1 MAEIPEAVPWTPPA
15 IDNEKKQLGH
25 SISKSHV
32 DSHSSEASD
41 SGSPKPWEKPG
52 FQAKAHR
59 TWRSIQRYIWDDPD
73 KPAIEKK
80 FLLKLDF
87 FLLTYTCLGYF
98 CKNLDQAN
106 ISNAY
111 VSGMKEALNM
121 GGSELTYMG
130 NVFTA
135 GYVVGQLPA
144 VILATKVRPSI
155 MVSTLEIL
163 WAVFTFCCASVK
175 TVPQLYALR
184 FLVGLCE
191 GAFFPVIIYL
201 ISSWCKSSPS
211 SISVPF
217 QLQYSNT
224 KQTQKSSAASE
235 SPFSTQPPQW
245 RGCSVDISKQLRTRT

>member
-1 MAEIPEAVPWTPPA
+1 MAEIPEAVSWTPPA
-15 IDNEKKQLGH
+15 VGNEKKQLEH

-32 DSHSSEASD
+32 DSHSSQSSD
-41 SGSPKPWEKPG
+41 SPKPWEKPG
-52 FQAKAHR
+52 FKAKAQR
-59 TWRSIQRYIWDDPD
+59 TWRNIQRYIWDDPD

-98 CKNLDQAN
+98 CKNLDQQN
-106 ISNAY
+106 INNAY

-121 GGSELTYMG
+121 GGSQLTYMG

-144 VILATKVRPSI
+144 VILSTKIRPSI
-155 MVSTLEIL
+155 LVSTLEIL
-163 WAVFTFCCASVK
+163 WAVLTFCCASVK

-184 FLVGLCE
+184 FLIGLCE

-201 ISSWCKSSPS
+201 ISSWCKSSPCLC
-211 SISVPF
+211 P
-217 QLQYSNT
+217 LPANT
-224 KQTQKSSAASE
+224 KQTQKSSAASV

-245 RGCSVDISKQLRTRT
+245 RGCSVGISKQLRTRT